1 MSFVKINAIT
11 VPAESGDMLAQRFAT
26 RQGAVDGT
34 EGFLGFE
41 LLQPTDERTTW
52 LVVNGVQDPT
62 HVIEVEE
69 SDVAAAVASLEQHEA
84 YLAALPWHPK
94 PEEFI
99 PEILRD
105 GGAAGGVDA
114 GLPVR
119 AHRVG

>member
-52 LVVNGVQDPT
+52 LVVTRWVDEASYEAWVAGDAFSQAHNRPSAQGQGPVGMSAEQWSY
-62 HVIEVEE
+62 HV
-69 SDVAAAVASLEQHEA
+69 
-84 YLAALPWHPK
+84 
-94 PEEFI
+94 
-99 PEILRD
+99 
-105 GGAAGGVDA
+105 VDFNDYDQS
-114 GLPVR
+114 
-119 AHRVG
+119 